1 MTKTDGANEASL
13 DLAAI
18 GNCIVAS
25 LIDRRGRHVWHCYPR
40 LDGDPIFS
48 ALINGND
55 PQAGFWDVELRGA
68 VESRQHYIGN
78 AAILVTHLANQQGDE
93 IRITDFAPRF
103 KHYGRIFRPAQL
115 VRRIEPV
122 RGHSVVRVRTRP
134 HFRYGAVAP
143 QQMAGS
149 NSIRYIGPDFV
160 LRLTTDAPLAYI
172 ADESPFVLQTPVT
185 MILGGDEV
193 IADSLP
199 SLARHH
205 YEETL
210 DYWQDWARYL
220 NVPFEWQ
227 GPVLRAALALK
238 LCAYEETGA
247 VVAALT
253 TSIPEAPN
261 SNRNWDYRFC
271 WLRDAYFVV
280 RAFNRLG
287 ATRTMEDFI
296 RYIANLLAIEPT
308 PSLKPLYPIVPSTPV
323 EEITVPTL
331 AGYRGMGPVRVGNA
345 AALQTQNDSY
355 GSVIM
360 AAAQMFFDE
369 RLPNRGDAALFER
382 LEQVGTAAAR
392 LGLQPDAGPWEFR
405 GRQAVHSYSAV
416 TSWAGCHHL
425 AQIASRLGFAEKA
438 KHWRETADGLR
449 AEILERAWNPKRNC
463 FVSAF
468 NGDEIDASL
477 LLWPELGF
485 VAPKDPR
492 FLSTFDVIEKQLR
505 RGSHVMRYVAPDD
518 FGAPESAF
526 TVCSFWYVNALGMV
540 GREEEAREI
549 LESLLASRNQSGFLS
564 EDVAHATGELWGN
577 LPQTYSMVGLI
588 GACMRL
594 SKSWEEGFWNGS

>member
-1 MTKTDGANEASL
+1 MKPASPPQANL

-25 LIDRRGRHVWHCYPR
+25 LIDRRGRHVWHCHPR
-40 LDGDPIFS
+40 LDADPVFS
-48 ALINGND
+48 ALLNGEN
-55 PQAGFWDVELRGA
+55 PEAGFWDVELRGT
-68 VESRQHYIGN
+68 VESRQSYVGN
-78 AAILVTHLANQQGDE
+78 AAILVTHLSSAEGDE

-122 RGHSVVRVRTRP
+122 RGHPVIRVRTRP
-134 HFRYGAVAP
+134 HFRYGSVPP
-143 QQMAGS
+143 QMMSGS
-149 NSIRYIGPDFV
+149 NSIRYVGPDLV
-160 LRLTTDAPLAYI
+160 LRLTADAPLAYL
-172 ADESPFVLQTPVT
+172 ADESPFVLQTAVT

-199 SLARHH
+199 SLARHY

-210 DYWQDWARYL
+210 GYWQDWARYL

-227 GPVLRAALALK
+227 SAVLRAALALK
-238 LCAYEETGA
+238 LCSYEETGA

-253 TSIPEAPN
+253 TSIPESAN
-261 SNRNWDYRFC
+261 SGRNWDYRFC

-296 RYIANLLAIEPT
+296 RYITNLLALEPT
-308 PSLKPLYPIVPSTPV
+308 ASLKPLYPIVPSTPV
-323 EEITVPTL
+323 EEVTAPHL

-369 RLPNRGDAALFER
+369 RLPKRGDAALFER
-382 LEQVGTAAAR
+382 LEQVGNAAAT
-392 LGLQPDAGPWEFR
+392 LGMQPDAGPWEFR

-425 AQIASRLGFAEKA
+425 AQIAAQLGFADRA
-438 KHWRETADGLR
+438 QHWKRTADGLQM
-449 AEILERAWNPKRNC
+449 EIVERAWNPRLKS

-468 NGDEIDASL
+468 DGNEIDASL

-505 RGSHVMRYVAPDD
+505 RGQHMMRYIAPDD

-526 TVCSFWYVNALGMV
+526 TVCSFWYVNALAMV
-540 GREEEAREI
+540 GRPEEAREI
-549 LESLLASRNQSGFLS
+549 LESLLASRNSSGLLS
-564 EDVAHATGELWGN
+564 EDVAPTTGELWGN
-577 LPQTYSMVGLI
+577 MPQTYSMVGLI